1 MTAYAILDID
11 IFDIADYM
19 QYQKAIGPLLASV
32 GAQYLVRGGEF
43 QVIEG
48 SFEPQRLI
56 VVEFPSME
64 TLMDFYHSKAYKALE
79 SQRQTC
85 SRATVIAVRGVE
97 DALRQ
102 QD

>member
-1 MTAYAILDID
+1 MAAYAIVDID
-11 IFDIADYM
+11 IFDIADYV

-32 GAQYLVRGGEF
+32 DAQYLVRGGEF

-48 SFEPQRLI
+48 SAEPQRLI

-64 TLMDFYHSKAYKALE
+64 ALMDFYDSEAYRALE
-79 SQRQTC
+79 PQRLTC

-97 DALRQ
+97 DALQ
-102 QD
+102 HQD